1 MKDQRPGTE
10 NDYQINFVK
19 RSRKLNNDVLHV
31 SQESIDH
38 KKLYINHPSS
48 STKERGMN
56 IIIVSNEG
64 ESNIL
69 NSSTG

>member
-19 RSRKLNNDVLHV
+19 KSRKLKNDVIHV
-31 SQESIDH
+31 SQESIEQ
-38 KKLYINHPSS
+38 KKLYISHPSS

-56 IIIVSNEG
+56 IIIVSNDG

-69 NSSTG
+69 NSSAG